1 MRNGHQV
8 KERAMKPGLAGAQRV
23 ALVGLLASASLP
35 GQAEVVFPVPRPE
48 PVVGEIGVEAR
59 VDPLTGVEM
68 AKSTLEIVSV
78 RDETIIVRNAA
89 NGRIVFSRDWNHCA
103 RARGQPAVPC
113 QGNLR
118 FPLVLGA
125 RHSFNGVLTND
136 GGVRDGTC
144 EVENVETVK
153 VPAGEFEAV
162 KVVCSGFITP
172 KRVDDISS
180 YQDTVWFA
188 PSIGRVI
195 RFDWKNKPRYPHI
208 SQTFGRWV
216 LVSLQ
221 RPGS

>member
-1 MRNGHQV
+1 
-8 KERAMKPGLAGAQRV
+8 MKTVLAGARRAVVVQ
-23 ALVGLLASASLP
+23 LLAGALLP
-35 GQAEVVFPVPRPE
+35 AQAEVAFPVPRPE
-48 PVVGEIGVEAR
+48 PVVGEIAVEAR
-59 VDPLTGVEM
+59 VDPLTGSET
-68 AKSTLEIVSV
+68 ARDTLEIVSV
-78 RDETIIVRNAA
+78 RDETIIVRNEA
-89 NGRIVFSRDWNHCA
+89 NARIVFSRDWNHCP
-103 RARGQPAVPC
+103 RARGQPAVAC

-125 RHSFNGVLTND
+125 RHSFSGVLTNG

-144 EVENVETVK
+144 QVEGVETVK

-195 RFDWKNKPRYPHI
+195 RFDWKNKPRYPHV

-216 LVSLQ
+216 LVSLH